1 MDSKTR
7 SIAAIVAVV
16 ALVAVSLWLSLPLDK
31 KITQGL
37 DLQGGLSVILTA
49 KPTDAQPLTE
59 SGVDRAETIL
69 TERVNALGVSEATV
83 QRQGESSFLVQI
95 PGIRDSKEALKALGS
110 TGRLDFV
117 DLRSIETTAQLDYG
131 IMVPEGSYEA
141 TAVVLSGA
149 NVKTAG
155 VTVDEGNRPA
165 VSLDFDPIGRE
176 SWATY
181 TTENVGQYV
190 VILLDNQ
197 VQSVAQIREPITD
210 GQTIISGSFTAEEA
224 KRLSAVLQAGALP
237 FALEFSDSRLVSAT
251 LGQDS
256 LNKGLIA
263 GLVGMALV
271 VIFMIAYYRGLGVV
285 SGVALIVYGVLLLGV
300 LAILSAVG
308 AFSVT
313 LPGIAGIIL
322 TIGVAADTSIL
333 VFERF
338 KEEVELGKTYR
349 SSAKSGVRHAIGTS
363 IDADIV
369 TLVSA
374 IALYALAL
382 GPVRGFAFTLIL
394 GIVLDL
400 VVALLF
406 TGPVVRLLA
415 ESWVPKMPAL
425 FGVKGGEHRV

>member
-7 SIAAIVAVV
+7 NIAAIVAVV
-16 ALVAVSLWLSLPLDK
+16 ALVAVSAWLSLPLDK

-59 SGVDRAETIL
+59 SGIERAETIL

-110 TGRLDFV
+110 TGRLDFI
-117 DLRSIETTAQLDYG
+117 DMRSIETTAQLEYG
-131 IMVPEGSYEA
+131 VVLPEGSYEA

-149 NVKTAG
+149 SVKTAG
-155 VTVDEGNRPA
+155 VTVDESNRPA

-176 SWATY
+176 SWAAY

-210 GQTIISGSFTAEEA
+210 GQTIISGSFTADEA

-251 LGQDS
+251 LGQES

-263 GLVGMALV
+263 GIIGMGLV
-271 VIFMIAYYRGLGVV
+271 VIFMVAYYRGLGVV
-285 SGVALIVYGVLLLGV
+285 SAAALFIYGALLLGV
-300 LAILSAVG
+300 LAILSALG

-349 SSAKSGVRHAIGTS
+349 SSANC
-363 IDADIV
+363 
-369 TLVSA
+369 
-374 IALYALAL
+374 
-382 GPVRGFAFTLIL
+382 
-394 GIVLDL
+394 
-400 VVALLF
+400 
-406 TGPVVRLLA
+406 
-415 ESWVPKMPAL
+415 
-425 FGVKGGEHRV
+425 VKRRKGQEAWRP